1 MQVLFAEQVKMRA
14 AMQEKEPAQ
23 SGINSEHDVNQIS
36 ASMDIKTLKT
46 ELDNVKSKMVELQ
59 NDYFE
64 LQEEYKKLSTTD
76 KSKNPSSWGINWRKI
91 KNSFHVKHGGC
102 ETRDGQD
109 IPTSPSRTRRRSAPR
124 RRLSMS

>member
-1 MQVLFAEQVKMRA
+1 MPSFSTFSLMPCCTRKYL
-14 AMQEKEPAQ
+14 AQ
-23 SGINSEHDVNQIS
+23 IKTKTTS
-36 ASMDIKTLKT
+36 KTLKT

-64 LQEEYKKLSTTD
+64 LQEEYKKLSNND
-76 KSKNPSSWGINWRKI
+76 KSKNPSSWGLNWRKI
-91 KNSFHVKHGGC
+91 KNSFHVKQAGC
-102 ETRDGQD
+102 ETRDVQD